1 MFARTLNRD
10 LEIVRDVRDI
20 SYQRTIVFD
29 QRRLFDLPAQE
40 GVAGHHLF
48 DDDLTVLALAGF
60 RARCAC
66 CAPCASLHCRHSHT
80 PPSISPFPARTVM
93 RAPNLSQ
100 GYPNTRPNSNACSM
114 ACQAGKLNQSM
125 QNSGP
130 SVDRNARA
138 GPQDTRGVR
147 LSLPFPQ
154 RGWLTMKYTRF

>member
-1 MFARTLNRD
+1 MRLRGIAQVDVLEVVFARTLNRD

-20 SYQRTIVFD
+20 SYQRTIVFN

-80 PPSISPFPARTVM
+80 PPSISPFPRAR
-93 RAPNLSQ
+93 S
-100 GYPNTRPNSNACSM
+100 C
-114 ACQAGKLNQSM
+114 
-125 QNSGP
+125 
-130 SVDRNARA
+130 ARQIC
-138 GPQDTRGVR
+138 PKDTRTHDQIRTLVR
-147 LSLPFPQ
+147 WRVRPEN
-154 RGWLTMKYTRF
+154 